1 MEGLNIVDADMKVFI
16 HPSQINNLS
25 EAIPRELSNLL
36 FKYSDS
42 FDGVLLAYNVN
53 VPEKKGRILP
63 SVHPFISVKLSAK
76 LLVFMPKPNMLLEG
90 KVMKVNEESIHV
102 VVLGFSS
109 AVIIDEDIRKEFK
122 YVMKHGE
129 GLFVNRNDKRHA
141 IKVGTMIRF
150 LVKSLNEETM
160 HIYGSLIP
168 AHTGSIK
175 RLEKQSSDYKSNT
188 ESLANNS
195 SLKKRKDQQQDTET
209 TEHGNVVKDAH
220 HQPNDGHGNKKPKK
234 VKLEA

>member
-175 RLEKQSSDYKSNT
+175 RLEKQSQH
-188 ESLANNS
+188 SLIYSVRLCSS

-209 TEHGNVVKDAH
+209 TEHGNVVKDARR
-220 HQPNDGHGNKKPKK
+220 QPKDGHENKKPKK